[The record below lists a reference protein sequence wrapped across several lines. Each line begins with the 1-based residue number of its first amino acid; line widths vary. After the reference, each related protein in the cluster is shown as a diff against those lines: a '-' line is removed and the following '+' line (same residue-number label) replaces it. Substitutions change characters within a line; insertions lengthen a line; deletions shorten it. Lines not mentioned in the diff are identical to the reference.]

1 MQIAADMDTTIP
13 PQTQKR
19 WSEAE
24 VAKYGGEDGVI
35 DAIEE
40 VMMKYDKDKN
50 GTFSIAEVK
59 AIVADLQAKNKQVK
73 NLKKALVV
81 GFLIAVV
88 VCAVLF
94 SMMFASNEAAK
105 ENHTKDGMMVDL
117 NNEPVQVD
125 SVVSAAH
132 LWDLPRVPLEY
143 FKTMEALSIFIDV
156 SNHPSLPAG
165 KYESSFK
172 ISSASKLTDDVIYLR
187 TYEGYMIN
195 IDRASKTGA
204 IDMDGHKF
212 PIYDESKKRRLSGTS
227 PHSVCSDGDDVC
239 FPRRLWGGATA
250 LSDSVDENGRRLG
263 RGRFLAATGS
273 FRLSGLVPRRRI

>member
-1 MQIAADMDTTIP
+1 MQTAADMDTTIP
-13 PQTQKR
+13 PQTQTA
-19 WSEAE
+19 WSEDT

-59 AIVADLQAKNKQVK
+59 TIVTDFQAKSQQVK
-73 NLKKALVV
+73 NLKKVLVV
-81 GFLIAVV
+81 GFLISVA

-105 ENHTKDGMMVDL
+105 ENHTKNGMMVDL
-117 NNEPVQVD
+117 DSNPVQVD
-125 SVVSAAH
+125 TVVSEAY
-132 LWDLPRVPLEY
+132 LWDLPRVPLQY
-143 FKTMEALSIFIDV
+143 FKKMEALSIFIDV
-156 SNHPSLPAG
+156 SNHASLPAG
-165 KYESSFK
+165 IYESSFK
-172 ISSASKLTDDVIYLR
+172 ISSASKLTDDVMYLR

-195 IDRASKTGA
+195 IDRTSKTGT

-227 PHSVCSDGDDVC
+227 SPHSVCSDGDDVC
-239 FPRRLWGGATA
+239 FPRRRWGGAA
-250 LSDSVDENGRRLG
+250 DEHGRRLG
-263 RGRFLAATGS
+263 FGGALMTSGS
-273 FRLSGLVPRRRI
+273 FTMMAGAID